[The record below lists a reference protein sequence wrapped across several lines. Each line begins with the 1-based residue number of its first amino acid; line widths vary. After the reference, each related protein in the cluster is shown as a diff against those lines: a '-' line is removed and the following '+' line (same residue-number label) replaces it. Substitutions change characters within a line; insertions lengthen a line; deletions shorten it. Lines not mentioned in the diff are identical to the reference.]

1 MEMNNAEIKVSIKD
15 DLTDVYLNGTTENLV
30 IAICAVIRSIAINL
44 ADNTDLSEIKATLDD
59 MDVTREDLQ
68 EVFVPVILTHI
79 IDSLDYISDV
89 GTPKDNPNE
98 EDNIDNNL
106 TDIVKNSLL
115 NFDIFGNDEEN
126 DESWIIQTLLQE

>member
-1 MEMNNAEIKVSIKD
+1 MNNAEIKVSIKD

-126 DESWIIQTLLQE
+126 DES

>member
-126 DESWIIQTLLQE
+126 DES

>member
-1 MEMNNAEIKVSIKD
+1 MNMRTVTTEMNNAEIKVSIKD

-126 DESWIIQTLLQE
+126 DES

>member
-89 GTPKDNPNE
+89 GTPKDNPNK

-115 NFDIFGNDEEN
+115 NFDIFGNDDEEN
-126 DESWIIQTLLQE
+126 DKS

>member
-1 MEMNNAEIKVSIKD
+1 MMMNMRTVTMEMNNAEIKVSIKD

-126 DESWIIQTLLQE
+126 DES